1 MFNYSGPYSNVY
13 HLGHSKNPWTELNF
27 VVTSMMICLVVVLI
41 VLIKHP
47 APSPTQQK
55 LSSRSR
61 VCIYNLPPK
70 LPSEILSCPLRVHL
84 QLT

>member
-1 MFNYSGPYSNVY
+1 
-13 HLGHSKNPWTELNF
+13 
-27 VVTSMMICLVVVLI
+27 MMICLVVVLI